1 MKLETINDYQLM
13 AMAIELMEKSTLKLD
28 AKLRLAFLLATDDK
42 ITKEE
47 REAHIKIL
55 EESVKTKS

>member
-1 MKLETINDYQLM
+1 M